1 MPSGKATSHDG
12 ATNPKAILGLLAA
25 SFAFLVLFTSSAVPI
40 PLYSEYRA
48 SIGLTDAAISVA
60 MVSYLIGVCGVLFVA
75 GSVSDAIGYRATAVI
90 GLLLGIGGCLL
101 FSQVKSV
108 PMLFAARF
116 CQGLSCGIAMSA
128 ISAWVV
134 DVAKGRFLVV
144 ATTIAGCGALVGVMI
159 GSIAIGV
166 FCAVSS
172 NYAIMYY
179 IVAALMALGI
189 VFVLCAPEPPHARVR
204 LRAAIRPITKIDP
217 AILPVFPVAATAY
230 LAAWIIGTYY
240 QSFSAIVALDCF
252 GMAAPIVGSC
262 ILALSMAPSAF
273 GGPVEARMRSG
284 LSLRVSMVALV
295 ATTALMCL
303 FMALEQFAA
312 FLLATGAFGM
322 TTGMCLSGSLRLLL
336 AKADGDTAHIVSTI
350 NLVGYVGC
358 TIASLA
364 MGASIDTLGLLG
376 VLIALLICGIGA
388 VGIVFAKTKNA

>member
-60 MVSYLIGVCGVLFVA
+60 MVSYLIGVCGVFFVA
-75 GSVSDAIGYRATAVI
+75 GSVSDAIGYRAAAVI

-128 ISAWVV
+128 ISAWIV

-273 GGPVEARMRSG
+273 GGPVRSPHAFGALPARLHGGTRRDNRAHVPIHGARAVRRLPSRNR
-284 LSLRVSMVALV
+284 SLRHDNGHVPLGKPPSASG
-295 ATTALMCL
+295 
-303 FMALEQFAA
+303 ESRWRH
-312 FLLATGAFGM
+312 GAHRF
-322 TTGMCLSGSLRLLL
+322 
-336 AKADGDTAHIVSTI
+336 HH
-350 NLVGYVGC
+350 
-358 TIASLA
+358 
-364 MGASIDTLGLLG
+364 
-376 VLIALLICGIGA
+376 
-388 VGIVFAKTKNA
+388 

>member
-75 GSVSDAIGYRATAVI
+75 GLVSDAIGYRAAAVI

-108 PMLFAARF
+108 PMLFAVRF

-144 ATTIAGCGALVGVMI
+144 ATTIAGCGALVGVII

-166 FCAVSS
+166 F
-172 NYAIMYY
+172 
-179 IVAALMALGI
+179 
-189 VFVLCAPEPPHARVR
+189 CAPEPPHARVR

-284 LSLRVSMVALV
+284 LSLRVSMAALV

>member
-40 PLYSEYRA
+40 PLYSEYRV
-48 SIGLTDAAISVA
+48 SIGLTDAAISIA

-75 GSVSDAIGYRATAVI
+75 GSVSDAIGYRAAAVI

-108 PMLFAARF
+108 PMLFVARF

-166 FCAVSS
+166 FCTVSS

-179 IVAALMALGI
+179 IVAALMTLGI

-388 VGIVFAKTKNA
+388 AGIVFAKTKRA

>member
-1 MPSGKATSHDG
+1 MPSGNVASYD
-12 ATNPKAILGLLAA
+12 AAASPKAILGLLAA

-40 PLYSEYRA
+40 PLYSEYRV
-48 SIGLTDAAISVA
+48 SIGLTDAAISIA
-60 MVSYLIGVCGVLFVA
+60 MVSYLVGVCGVLFVA
-75 GSVSDAIGYRATAVI
+75 GSISDAIGYRASAVV
-90 GLLLGIGGCLL
+90 GLALGIGGCLL
-101 FSQVKSV
+101 FSQVSSV

-134 DVAKGRFLVV
+134 DTAKGKFLVV

-166 FCAVSS
+166 FCTVSS
-172 NYAIMYY
+172 DYAIMYY
-179 IVAALMALGI
+179 MVAALMAMGVL
-189 VFVLCAPEPPHARVR
+189 FVLCAPEPPRARVR

-252 GMAAPIVGSC
+252 GMVAPLAGSC

-284 LSLRVSMVALV
+284 FSLRVSMAALA

-303 FMALEQFAA
+303 FMALEQFIP

-358 TIASLA
+358 TIASLV

-376 VLIALLICGIGA
+376 VLIALLICGVGA
-388 VGIVFAKTKNA
+388 VGIVFAKTKHA